1 MTHLL
6 MSLNM
11 KINKLNLTSENLFLV
26 DQFFKSQFKNN
37 QRYGEMGYFYWKL
50 LKNKISN
57 GFINSYSE
65 MGDIVAT
72 TSITPKSILYKSKV
86 FSVAEIGDTYVDK
99 KYQGRGFF
107 TDLVNKSEKDA
118 KDFYF
123 IYGLPNHLSLPIY
136 LKRCNFQLINSL
148 DLHSFIY
155 PLSINKFLSNRIG
168 NSLASFI
175 NMFYKLYVKSSILF
189 FNLKYNFSK
198 TYTYQEIEKFNES
211 FDIFWNKAS
220 KEWDFIF
227 MRNKKM
233 INWRFDENPKK
244 YKKLIFKKESN
255 VIGYLVYSESYEED
269 SRIIIADFLF
279 LKEHIE
285 AFDYSLYIIK
295 KIALKRRINGISLWY
310 TLKSVFTK
318 TLFENRFY
326 KNNTVPFIINKGNND
341 LVELNNIHF
350 TISDSDNV

>member
-1 MTHLL
+1 ML
-6 MSLNM
+6 SNM

-50 LKNKISN
+50 LKNKINN

-65 MGDIVAT
+65 KGGIVAT
-72 TSITPKSILYKSKV
+72 TSITPKAILYKSKT

-107 TDLVNKSEKDA
+107 TELVNKSEKDA
-118 KDFYF
+118 KDFHF

-136 LKRCNFQLINSL
+136 LKRCNFKLINSL

-155 PLSINKFLSNRIG
+155 PLSINKFLSKRIG
-168 NSLASFI
+168 NSSASFL
-175 NMFYKLYVKSSILF
+175 NMFYKLYIKSSILF

-198 TYTYQEIEKFNES
+198 TYTYQEIETFNES
-211 FDIFWNKAS
+211 FDIFWNRAS
-220 KEWDFIF
+220 TEWDFIF
-227 MRNKKM
+227 VRNKKM

-244 YKKLIFKKESN
+244 YKKLIFKKDSN
-255 VIGYLVYSESYEED
+255 IIGYLVYSESYEED

-285 AFDYSLYIIK
+285 AFDYSLCLIK

-310 TLKSVFTK
+310 TLKSVFTE
-318 TLFENRFY
+318 TLFKNRFY
-326 KNNTVPFIINKGNND
+326 KNNTVPFIINKENND

>member
-244 YKKLIFKKESN
+244 YKKLIFKKDSN

-285 AFDYSLYIIK
+285 AFDYSLYLIK